1 MKKNIRIALVVACL
15 AGMVLS
21 SLSLQNHYSKSTDS
35 FCSIDAT
42 FNCDVVNHSIYSEI
56 PITEDH
62 SVPVALIGLLGYLL
76 LLGTTLLSSR
86 VWAARALLVFAVGG
100 LGFALRL
107 TYIEAHILDT
117 WCLLCL
123 GSLLTI
129 ATITLLAAL
138 GLRQTG
144 PSPR

>member
-1 MKKNIRIALVVACL
+1 MKKSIRIALILAGL

-21 SLSLQNHYSKSTDS
+21 SLSLQNHYSKSADS

-62 SVPVALIGLLGYLL
+62 AVPVALIGLLGYLL
-76 LLGTTLLSSR
+76 LLGLSWLAQQK
-86 VWAARALLVFAVGG
+86 WAARTLLVFAVGG

-129 ATITLLAAL
+129 TTITVLAAL

-144 PSPR
+144 LSPR